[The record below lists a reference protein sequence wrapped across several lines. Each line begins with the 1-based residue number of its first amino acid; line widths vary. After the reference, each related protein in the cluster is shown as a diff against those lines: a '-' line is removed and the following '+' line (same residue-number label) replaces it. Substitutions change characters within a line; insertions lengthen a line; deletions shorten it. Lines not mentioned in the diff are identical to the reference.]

1 MATEMRQLSMKPAW
15 IEVAPS
21 LLGFPSGPSKFPKS
35 ETFREEGAEGYEDE
49 SDDDEKWE
57 FILGFRRRL
66 GATSPFY
73 YYVFR
78 NWLQI

>member
-35 ETFREEGAEGYEDE
+35 ETFREEGAE
-49 SDDDEKWE
+49 EKWE